1 LTLRGGCLF
10 PGKRALVR
18 ANGIE
23 QGSLVSISQI
33 LYILWRRGW
42 IVALTFVFALI
53 VAVAVLIF
61 VPARYDASATASID
75 PGSVNPLTD
84 AVGNAPIML
93 IQGNLLQ
100 LVQSERVAL
109 DVINRLNMT
118 ANPAVQADFRN
129 SSSFGRESIENWM
142 AETILGHVDP
152 RFELGTNVL
161 TIKYKASDPNQAAL
175 IANAFLAAT
184 IDASIVMKAAA
195 GEQTARWFSPQ
206 LDDLRKELQASRTAL
221 EQFQARTNVV
231 APNAVG
237 ADSESAALAAVTN
250 DLAAARGLLTSF
262 QSRLNSGSTDL
273 ASDPADPDLQLI
285 NSLKEKVS
293 TSQAEIDAVK
303 NSLGANNPKMV
314 AASANYATLRKQLSD
329 AVEKS
334 KDHLKEK
341 IAATQSQ
348 IASLEVAQG
357 QAQKTLIT
365 AQAQRDRLGDL
376 QRDLA
381 FKIEELNSRERAA
394 AQARLQSKLTFADI
408 AVLDKAVPP
417 IAPAFPKKMVVI
429 PAAIA
434 GGLVLGMILAL
445 IAEATDRRI
454 RFPSDFGVVTS
465 APMLGVIEAS
475 KRRAAL
481 GARRRRGLLT
491 AS

>member
-1 LTLRGGCLF
+1 MSF
-10 PGKRALVR
+10 
-18 ANGIE
+18 
-23 QGSLVSISQI
+23 SQVF
-33 LYILWRRGW
+33 YILWRRGW

-53 VAVAVLIF
+53 VAVAVLLF
-61 VPARYDASATASID
+61 VPPRYDATATASID

-84 AVGNAPIML
+84 AVGNAPTML
-93 IQGNLLQ
+93 IQGNLIQ
-100 LVQSERVAL
+100 LVQSDRVAL
-109 DVINRLNMT
+109 DVVNRLKMT
-118 ANPAVQADFRN
+118 ANPAVQADYRN

-142 AETILGHVDP
+142 AQTILGHVEP

-184 IDASIVMKAAA
+184 IDASIAMKAAA

-206 LDDLRKELQASRTAL
+206 LDDLRKELRASRSAL

-237 ADSESAALAAVTN
+237 ADSESAALSAVTN
-250 DLAAARGLLTSF
+250 DLAAARNALMSL
-262 QSRLNSGSTDL
+262 QSWLNSGSTDL
-273 ASDPADPDLQLI
+273 ASDPADTDLQLI
-285 NSLKEKVS
+285 NSLKERIS
-293 TSQAEIDAVK
+293 TSQAEIEAVK
-303 NSLGANNPKMV
+303 HSLGANNPKLV
-314 AASANYATLRKQLSD
+314 AASSNLATLRKQLSD

-334 KDHLKEK
+334 KEHLKEK
-341 IAATQSQ
+341 IAAVQSQ
-348 IASLEVAQG
+348 IASLEVAQA
-357 QAQKTLIT
+357 QAQKTLIS

-408 AVLDKAVPP
+408 AVLDKAVAP
-417 IAPAFPKKMVVI
+417 IAPAFPKKLIVI

-445 IAEATDRRI
+445 IAEATDRRV
-454 RFPSDFGVVTS
+454 RFPSDFNIVTS

-481 GARRRRGLLT
+481 GARRPRRLLT